1 MEECKEEF
9 IIHNSNGKP
18 MLCDIR
24 FPKQYGSFT
33 EKMPIIIFSH
43 GFKGFKD
50 FGCFNLIASEIAK
63 NGYVFLK
70 FNFSMNGTTPDYPNT
85 FVDLDAFAE
94 NTFSQELNDLGDV
107 IDYVHTSIFRE
118 KFPVDINQI
127 YLMGHSMGGGVSIL
141 KANEDDRIKKIITL
155 ASIFE
160 FGKFWNTEMINKW
173 EKEGIRYEFNSR
185 TKQDMPL
192 EYIIYQDFIKH
203 FDRLNIPNAVKNMLI
218 PFCLIHG
225 EKDETV
231 PVLVVDAFKKANQNI
246 DIHLIKDTNHTF
258 GMTQPW
264 NENILPIACR
274 ELVAKILVFIAPD

>member
-9 IIHNSNGKP
+9 IINNSNGKP

-24 FPKQYGSFT
+24 FPKHYSEIK

-63 NGYVFLK
+63 SGYVFLK
-70 FNFSMNGTTPDYPNT
+70 FNFSMNGTTPDYPDT
-85 FVDLDAFAE
+85 FFDLDAFAE

-107 IDYVHTSIFRE
+107 IDFVNSSTYIE
-118 KFPVDINQI
+118 KYPIDNKEI
-127 YLMGHSMGGGVSIL
+127 YLMGHSMGGGISIL
-141 KANEDDRIKKIITL
+141 KANEDARIKKIITL

-160 FGKFWNTEMINKW
+160 FGKFWNTEMLNKW
-173 EKEGIRYEFNSR
+173 EKVGIRYEFNSR

-192 EYIIYQDFIKH
+192 KYIIYQDFLRH
-203 FDRLNIPNAVKNMLI
+203 FDRLNIPNAIKNIHI

-225 EKDETV
+225 DMDETV
-231 PVLVVDAFKKANQNI
+231 PVLVVDAFKKTNQNI
-246 DIHLIKDTNHTF
+246 DIHIIKDANHTF

-264 NENILPIACR
+264 NQNILPIACS
-274 ELVAKILVFIAPD
+274 ELVAKILVFTATN